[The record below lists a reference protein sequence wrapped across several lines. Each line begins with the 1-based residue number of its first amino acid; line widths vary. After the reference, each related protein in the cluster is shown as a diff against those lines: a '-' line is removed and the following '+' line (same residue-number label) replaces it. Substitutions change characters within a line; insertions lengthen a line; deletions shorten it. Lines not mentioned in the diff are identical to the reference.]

1 MAKISAPKV
10 PQLGM
15 RPQVSTIEII
25 DVDAVET
32 VEGETGTGNKRTL
45 SILGAVLAVVL
56 LAGTGGAYFL
66 WPSLFHGAAKSG
78 TSASASA
85 ASTEKSLIDV
95 PPMLVNL
102 HSSDGR
108 IHLLKLH
115 FMLVAADDG
124 KVEALKG
131 KLPVY
136 VDALQPFLREL
147 RPEDLNGS
155 AAVYRVKEEML
166 SRAAEAF
173 GDGAIHDVLIQ
184 DLIQQ

>member
-15 RPQVSTIEII
+15 RPQVSRIEII

-32 VEGETGTGNKRTL
+32 VEEEASTGNKRTL
-45 SILGAVLAVVL
+45 SILGAILAVVL

-108 IHLLKLH
+108 VHLLKLH

-124 KVEALKG
+124 KVDALKG
-131 KLPVY
+131 KLPIY

-155 AAVYRVKEEML
+155 AAVFRVKEEMMV
-166 SRAAEAF
+166 RARSVF
-173 GDGAIHDVLIQ
+173 GADAVRNILIQ
-184 DLIQQ
+184 DLVQQ